1 MLDCEVTLP
10 FMLSINLKLMIG
22 EIMKVNEIESFNYDS
37 YIELA
42 KDIREIAGE

>member
-22 EIMKVNEIESFNYDS
+22 EIMKVNEIESFNYDY

-42 KDIREIAGE
+42 KDIRKIAEE